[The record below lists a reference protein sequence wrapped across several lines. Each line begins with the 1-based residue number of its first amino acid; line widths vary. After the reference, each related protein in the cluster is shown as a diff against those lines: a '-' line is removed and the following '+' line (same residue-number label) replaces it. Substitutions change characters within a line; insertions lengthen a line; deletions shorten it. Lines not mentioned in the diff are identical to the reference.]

1 MALAALWSVSVFLVA
16 FQATPTQSSTASS
29 SPTRFTILDQSSSG
43 SGSIRIPSHT
53 LPTTAVVT
61 SPGTKGGYY
70 SALNE
75 AEADTD
81 GSSQVVLAC
90 DDSHVYCRGAQL
102 KGTSDPERA
111 ALATTSLIAS
121 VVLVDGITLGDVQDL
136 ANSRHARTLT
146 ALFRAR
152 LTLAVEEAPQSLLL
166 GVSGDLTPDQERL
179 VLAAVHML
187 FDAAAIEKKHSKS
200 FSDLY
205 TVEIVNV
212 ASKDEAQ
219 QVGSFCS
226 WWLVVL
232 GGILW
237 RECEMI
243 IEENMSP
250 ELTLVRSFSL
260 PPFPDPIL
268 PPCSYDQA
276 LAAASES
283 AAPAAFTLSYA
294 YNQVLDSKV
303 GAAALDPPF
312 MAHEFVRVGAALQK
326 CLRAVRAKVSAMDN
340 RVSRGLWMESFG
352 AVATELLD
360 KKLAAFDSET
370 LSASGLP
377 LVAPYRRELRQQL
390 KTYLEGAIT
399 NLFNQQVQNLQQA
412 SLKRFTKQLVQNLQ
426 SENANELNAAALR
439 KESFY
444 FETVVEELQVPALG
458 LTKGK
463 VVRDTSSLLNDALQN
478 FGDSPAAKIARTKK
492 TEKVVKKER
501 KPSEPAWNIGLDL
514 VAVLR
519 PDGFG
524 SLQGFCGYQWRGN
537 SLTVGVHND
546 ADDPQVIAQF
556 GGVRP
561 PLLRVQPKL
570 RVDLEL

>member
-1 MALAALWSVSVFLVA
+1 
-16 FQATPTQSSTASS
+16 
-29 SPTRFTILDQSSSG
+29 
-43 SGSIRIPSHT
+43 
-53 LPTTAVVT
+53 
-61 SPGTKGGYY
+61 
-70 SALNE
+70 
-75 AEADTD
+75 
-81 GSSQVVLAC
+81 
-90 DDSHVYCRGAQL
+90 
-102 KGTSDPERA
+102 
-111 ALATTSLIAS
+111 
-121 VVLVDGITLGDVQDL
+121 
-136 ANSRHARTLT
+136 
-146 ALFRAR
+146 
-152 LTLAVEEAPQSLLL
+152 
-166 GVSGDLTPDQERL
+166 
-179 VLAAVHML
+179 
-187 FDAAAIEKKHSKS
+187 
-200 FSDLY
+200 
-205 TVEIVNV
+205 
-212 ASKDEAQ
+212 
-219 QVGSFCS
+219 
-226 WWLVVL
+226 
-232 GGILW
+232 
-237 RECEMI
+237 
-243 IEENMSP
+243 
-250 ELTLVRSFSL
+250 
-260 PPFPDPIL
+260 
-268 PPCSYDQA
+268 
-276 LAAASES
+276 
-283 AAPAAFTLSYA
+283 
-294 YNQVLDSKV
+294 
-303 GAAALDPPF
+303 